1 MQQRYRV
8 ILALCA
14 VITSIE
20 SNNVVAL
27 PGLLFLRDLFL
38 VLVLFCFFFQ
48 LERMLTFLDPPIL
61 ILSGLQGRGF
71 KLLAARDL
79 DS

>member
-38 VLVLFCFFFQ
+38 VLVLFCFFFGWK
-48 LERMLTFLDPPIL
+48 EC
-61 ILSGLQGRGF
+61 
-71 KLLAARDL
+71 
-79 DS
+79 

>member
-20 SNNVVAL
+20 SNVVAL

-38 VLVLFCFFFQ
+38 VLVLFCFFFSVGKNV
-48 LERMLTFLDPPIL
+48 DI
-61 ILSGLQGRGF
+61 SG
-71 KLLAARDL
+71 
-79 DS
+79 STHSHT